1 MNSIHQAFA
10 REGLVRTS
18 DRKIGGV
25 CAAIARRF
33 ELDPMLVR
41 VLTVLSII
49 LPGPQVLAYLALWFV
64 MPDEKTA
71 AAAGFTGG
79 PSRTPPAPSAA

>member
-10 REGLVRTS
+10 REGLVRPS

-33 ELDPMLVR
+33 ELDPVLVR
-41 VLTVLSII
+41 VLTVLSIL
-49 LPGPQVLAYLALWFV
+49 LPGPQVVAYLALWVV
-64 MPDEKTA
+64 MPDEDTA
-71 AAAGFTGG
+71 AAAGFPGG
-79 PSRTPPAPSAA
+79 APHTPPAPSAA